1 MKEET
6 AEQNRYWRA
15 MCALPAASREPATAG
30 HAVFWGV
37 TEEILKE
44 HAPADGPE
52 PFCQGCG
59 KRWPCEMAESAM
71 KQVGV
76 WS

>member
-1 MKEET
+1 MTET
-6 AEQNRYWRA
+6 AEQNRYRRA
-15 MCALPAASREPATAG
+15 MTALPYASREPATAG
-30 HAVFWGV
+30 HAVFWKV
-37 TEEILKE
+37 TREILTE

-52 PFCQGCG
+52 PSCKDCHR
-59 KRWPCEMAESAM
+59 RWPCEMAESAM